1 MSKPRVLWPGCPID
15 WCSRAPRSGR
25 TAHRVASRPPGRP
38 LRWSVSSPSPKRAPR
53 RRTLGQLRPASC
65 RGWASRARLAGSAP
79 ANSSARCGARE
90 FMPNDEPVARDRRA
104 PAACIDLQVH
114 ARVVVAVP
122 LCCQQAAA
130 ARRAPMARSDRTV
143 AMRTRAHAHA
153 PPDRRCASKAGAPP
167 EPQPALVHCR
177 PHPRGSRA
185 TTRAIGAGAAALALA
200 LARTLARCARR
211 GCRLIPRKAPVA
223 RGAAGARAACIG
235 TRSPRIRSRSRSRN
249 RSALCMLNL
258 TDET

>member
-1 MSKPRVLWPGCPID
+1 MVSKPWVLWPGCPID

-79 ANSSARCGARE
+79 ANSSARCDARE

-114 ARVVVAVP
+114 ARVVVAVS

-130 ARRAPMARSDRTV
+130 ARRAPMARRDRTV
-143 AMRTRAHAHA
+143 AMRTRAHARV
-153 PPDRRCASKAGAPP
+153 PPDRRCARPVRRRSL
-167 EPQPALVHCR
+167 EPALVHCR
-177 PHPRGSRA
+177 PHPRGSR
-185 TTRAIGAGAAALALA
+185 TTRAAGAGARAAALALA
-200 LARTLARCARR
+200 LALTLARCARR
-211 GCRLIPRKAPVA
+211 GCRLGSRARSGA
-223 RGAAGARAACIG
+223 RGCRG
-235 TRSPRIRSRSRSRN
+235 PRRPSH
-249 RSALCMLNL
+249 LP
-258 TDET
+258 